1 MKTNKQIHLFSF
13 WENLWHDNLLTVISL
28 YTFIYHLAASTYYLT
43 YFLPSRVLAYK
54 YEKQKSFFFLVYF
67 LYETPY
73 YLQRADFLNP
83 QEMNLGPPLTAENV
97 WFWFD
102 IYLWFITHGWYGI
115 DLRLFPKYLV
125 VPFLRSFRSK
135 RFGFGIRNQNQGS
148 ILVLVLESIFDR
160 LTCSKR
166 SKESLFSAKKNVLFH
181 LLNFSLFHHVFISSL
196 DIFKNCI
203 NSYHIESKQV

>member
-1 MKTNKQIHLFSF
+1 
-13 WENLWHDNLLTVISL
+13 
-28 YTFIYHLAASTYYLT
+28 
-43 YFLPSRVLAYK
+43 
-54 YEKQKSFFFLVYF
+54 
-67 LYETPY
+67 
-73 YLQRADFLNP
+73 
-83 QEMNLGPPLTAENV
+83 MNLGPPLTAENV

-181 LLNFSLFHHVFISSL
+181 LLNFSVFHHVFISSL
-196 DIFKNCI
+196 DMFKNRI
-203 NSYHIESKQV
+203 NSYHIESKQVGTCLDVFENHKNYYHIESEQVQTCLRIITIHIILIMNMFRHVLESYK